1 LVETVSTGSDPDEAP
16 MKAAPREF
24 LPLPVSEFS
33 ILLTLI
39 DGARHG
45 YAIMTEVAER
55 TAGEVELGPG
65 TLYGA
70 VKRMLASR
78 LIAEAAAPSADDDP
92 RRRYYDI
99 TPLGREVVR
108 AEAARMAR
116 LVRQA
121 RDKRVLGRLETA

>member
-1 LVETVSTGSDPDEAP
+1 MPRTKPSD
-16 MKAAPREF
+16 F

-33 ILLTLI
+33 ILLTLVS
-39 DGARHG
+39 GARHG

-55 TAGEVELGPG
+55 TEGEVELGPG

-70 VKRMLASR
+70 VKRMLASG
-78 LIAEAAAPSADDDP
+78 LIEETESRSSDDDS
-92 RRRYYDI
+92 RRRYYGI
-99 TPLGREVVR
+99 TTVGREVLS

-121 RDKRVLGRLETA
+121 REKRVLGRLETA